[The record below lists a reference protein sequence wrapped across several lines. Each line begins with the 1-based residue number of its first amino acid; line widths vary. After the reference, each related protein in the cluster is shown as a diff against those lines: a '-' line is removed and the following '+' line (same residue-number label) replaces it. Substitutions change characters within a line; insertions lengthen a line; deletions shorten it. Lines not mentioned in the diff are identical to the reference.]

1 MFITAGQ
8 AGKKELMKDT
18 MTGNFPYKTRIA
30 LIGEDNQGNIFYKII
45 RSF

>member
-1 MFITAGQ
+1 MFITVGQ
-8 AGKKELMKDT
+8 AGKKELTKDI
-18 MTGNFPYKTRIA
+18 MTVKTRIA